1 MKRLIPS
8 AFIAVGL
15 LGGVGRA
22 QNAVETRPYSEY
34 RQNYP
39 DQYRQ
44 NYRDQGPYRRGY
56 GNWGLLGLT
65 GLFGLLGARRGRTYE
80 STGRMYESSGRTYE
94 PTGRTFEPKP
104 TH

>member
-15 LGGVGRA
+15 LGGVGCA
-22 QNAVETRPYSEY
+22 QNRVETRPYSEY

-39 DQYRQ
+39 DQ
-44 NYRDQGPYRRGY
+44 GTYRRSY
-56 GNWGLLGLT
+56 GSWDLLGLT

-80 STGRMYESSGRTYE
+80 STGRTYVSSGRT
-94 PTGRTFEPKP
+94 
-104 TH
+104 

>member
-8 AFIAVGL
+8 AFIAMGL

-22 QNAVETRPYSEY
+22 QNRVETRPYSEY

-39 DQYRQ
+39 DHRS
-44 NYRDQGPYRRGY
+44 Y
-56 GNWGLLGLT
+56 GNWGLLGLC

-80 STGRMYESSGRTYE
+80 STGRTYQSTGRIETYE
-94 PTGRTFEPKP
+94 PRP

>member
-22 QNAVETRPYSEY
+22 QNPVETRPYSEY
-34 RQNYP
+34 RQNFP

-44 NYRDQGPYRRGY
+44 NFPDQGTYRRSY

-80 STGRMYESSGRTYE
+80 STGRTYES
-94 PTGRTFEPKP
+94 TGRIEETYRPSP
-104 TH
+104 QS

>member
-22 QNAVETRPYSEY
+22 PNPVETRPYSEY

-39 DQYRQ
+39 DQ
-44 NYRDQGPYRRGY
+44 GTYRRSY
-56 GNWGLLGLT
+56 GNWGLLGLS

-80 STGRMYESSGRTYE
+80 STGRIERTYE
-94 PTGRTFEPKP
+94 PRP

>member
-22 QNAVETRPYSEY
+22 QNPVETRPYSEY

-39 DQYRQ
+39 DQGR
-44 NYRDQGPYRRGY
+44 YRRSY
-56 GNWGLLGLT
+56 GNWGLLGLC

-80 STGRMYESSGRTYE
+80 STGRTYESSGRTYE
-94 PTGRTFEPKP
+94 PTL
-104 TH
+104 

>member
-22 QNAVETRPYSEY
+22 QDPVETRPYSEY

-39 DQYRQ
+39 DQ
-44 NYRDQGPYRRGY
+44 GTYRRSY

-80 STGRMYESSGRTYE
+80 STGRTYGSTGRIVDTYE
-94 PTGRTFEPKP
+94 PRP

>member
-22 QNAVETRPYSEY
+22 QNPVETRPYSEY

-39 DQYRQ
+39 DQGTYR
-44 NYRDQGPYRRGY
+44 GSY
-56 GNWGLLGLT
+56 GNWGLLGLC

-80 STGRMYESSGRTYE
+80 STGRTYQSTGRIETYE
-94 PTGRTFEPKP
+94 PRP

>member
-22 QNAVETRPYSEY
+22 QNPVETRPYSE
-34 RQNYP
+34 P
-39 DQYRQ
+39 RQ
-44 NYRDQGPYRRGY
+44 NYRDQGTYRGSYR
-56 GNWGLLGLT
+56 NWGLLGLC

>member
-22 QNAVETRPYSEY
+22 QNRVETRPYSEY

-39 DQYRQ
+39 D
-44 NYRDQGPYRRGY
+44 RGTYHRSY

-65 GLFGLLGARRGRTYE
+65 GLFGLLGARRGRTNE
-80 STGRMYESSGRTYE
+80 STGSTYVSTGRTYE
-94 PTGRTFEPKP
+94 PTGRTFEPRP
-104 TH
+104 TY

>member
-15 LGGVGRA
+15 LGSGVGQVARA
-22 QNAVETRPYSEY
+22 QDQPRPYSEY

-39 DQYRQ
+39 DQ
-44 NYRDQGPYRRGY
+44 GTYRRSH
-56 GNWGLLGLT
+56 GNWGLLGLC

-80 STGRMYESSGRTYE
+80 STGRTTGRIEGTYE
-94 PTGRTFEPKP
+94 PRP
-104 TH
+104 TA